1 MINLAYEY
9 KSILYQCAMIS
20 FLIVT
25 LTKNMIVLRL
35 GLISAYT
42 FLILWEYK
50 LTKKVTIDVLIWTLI
65 FISLQLYF
73 LHEENKTKNETRD
86 PYDI

>member
-50 LTKKVTIDVLIWTLI
+50 LTKK
-65 FISLQLYF
+65 
-73 LHEENKTKNETRD
+73 
-86 PYDI
+86 